1 MVRLVEE
8 SGTQWPVPVSW
19 KETSEGIFEG
29 AEGLLKLSLEDG
41 DLIDPA
47 RCRVG
52 EALRPAGWE
61 LVRTVNGTA
70 ITGTYEETGARVVV
84 FSVRVDREGQGGSDA
99 LGLPEVQATYVLV
112 GSAEAV
118 VAAVHESLKRVPIHS
133 SEFGLLDSNG
143 HAAMGPVPF
152 LREWQPVGDAIDNSG
167 RLGSPTLGGAFQ
179 MLIGGGWLMFSDAS
193 RCCGVNLAP
202 LPWRALDD
210 LRARRQLEHQLG
222 PKGFAA
228 RLQSDRGARAWQCSV
243 SDRGLSYSVHDSSDN
258 RVGLEAFWFDQ
269 FGQAWRLTYWLHS
282 REHGRAAELRL
293 KECCSSVTGA

>member
-84 FSVRVDREGQGGSDA
+84 FSEPVNESPRPGSVSRSRPVCGFDLA
-99 LGLPEVQATYVLV
+99 SGAKTGLRFRH
-112 GSAEAV
+112 
-118 VAAVHESLKRVPIHS
+118 AVHRAIH
-133 SEFGLLDSNG
+133 
-143 HAAMGPVPF
+143 
-152 LREWQPVGDAIDNSG
+152 R
-167 RLGSPTLGGAFQ
+167 RTL
-179 MLIGGGWLMFSDAS
+179 
-193 RCCGVNLAP
+193 
-202 LPWRALDD
+202 
-210 LRARRQLEHQLG
+210 
-222 PKGFAA
+222 
-228 RLQSDRGARAWQCSV
+228 
-243 SDRGLSYSVHDSSDN
+243 
-258 RVGLEAFWFDQ
+258 
-269 FGQAWRLTYWLHS
+269 
-282 REHGRAAELRL
+282 
-293 KECCSSVTGA
+293 